1 MRNTV
6 FQILVATSLVV
17 LAADAIYSR
26 FVNRTP
32 QIVYVRGG
40 SMEVSV
46 SGGQL
51 DSIDEVGSVG
61 SVGLPMSAI
70 DVNVTGGK
78 LDYPTDFSGR
88 LVVKPE

>member
-1 MRNTV
+1 
-6 FQILVATSLVV
+6 
-17 LAADAIYSR
+17 
-26 FVNRTP
+26 
-32 QIVYVRGG
+32 
-40 SMEVSV
+40 MEVSV